1 MLIDWR
7 NEMFNS
13 QWIVELVKKQ
23 EPERLDIIE
32 ALEKCTKGKWES
44 RAYIYFVSQK
54 NANQKG
60 AEWQF
65 KENIVLEHK
74 KIGTIV
80 LDVLKDGR
88 IGGIEFVKYIR

>member
-1 MLIDWR
+1 MTNKDFKP
-7 NEMFNS
+7 N
-13 QWIVELVKKQ
+13 WIIELVKEQ
-23 EPERLDIIE
+23 EPDRLDVID
-32 ALEKCTKGKWES
+32 ALLKCTNGIWES

-54 NANQKG
+54 NVNQKG

-74 KIGTIV
+74 KVGTIV